1 MRDQL
6 NALEELA
13 RTDLAIRQADVDLT
27 DIRARLDELRTDVD
41 RIRDLLDRERQ
52 QLQEAEKLRAEHADA
67 LQQIDEK
74 SVSTKRR
81 ADVAKNAR
89 EAEATRSALE
99 VLRREKDERAQE
111 TSRIEAAIAQV
122 RDQIGRHEGDFAQLG
137 EMLQGE
143 ERAAQVRSEE
153 LVGRKREVEQSRQSI
168 SSRVRP
174 DILRIYAM
182 VFSKRG
188 NAVAE
193 ITNGVCRG
201 CHISLPPQLYN
212 QILRAERVFQ
222 CPNCQRIL
230 MPPASAR

>member
-13 RTDLAIRQADVDLT
+13 RTDLTIRQVDVDLT
-27 DIRARLDELRTDVD
+27 EIRARLDELRTDVD
-41 RIRDLLDRERQ
+41 RIRELLDRERQ

-67 LQQIDEK
+67 LVQIDET
-74 SVSTKRR
+74 SAATKRR

-99 VLRREKDERAQE
+99 VLRREKEERSQE
-111 TSRIEAAIAQV
+111 TGRIEALIAQV
-122 RDQIGRHEGDFAQLG
+122 REQIGRHEFDFAQLG
-137 EMLQGE
+137 EMLDGE
-143 ERAAQVRSEE
+143 ERSARSRSEE
-153 LVGRKREVEQSRQSI
+153 LVARKREVEHSRQSI
-168 SSRVRP
+168 TSRVRA

-188 NAVAE
+188 NSVAE

-212 QILRAERVFQ
+212 QILRAERVHQ

>member
-13 RTDLAIRQADVDLT
+13 RTDLTIRQVDVDLT
-27 DIRARLDELRTDVD
+27 EIRAHLDELRTDVD
-41 RIRDLLDRERQ
+41 RIRELLDRERA
-52 QLQEAEKLRAEHADA
+52 QLQEAEKLRTEHADA

-74 SVSTKRR
+74 SAATKRR
-81 ADVAKNAR
+81 ADVARNAR

-99 VLRREKDERAQE
+99 VLRREKDERSQE
-111 TSRIEAAIAQV
+111 TGRIDAMIAQV
-122 RDQIGRHEGDFAQLG
+122 REQIARHEGEFAQLAV
-137 EMLQGE
+137 MLKDE
-143 ERAAQVRSEE
+143 ESSAQNRSEE
-153 LVGRKREVEQSRQSI
+153 LVGRKREVEVSRQSI
-168 SSRVRP
+168 TSRIRADV
-174 DILRIYAM
+174 LRMYMM
-182 VFSKRG
+182 VFTRRG
-188 NAVAE
+188 NGVAE

-212 QILRAERVFQ
+212 QILRAERVHQ

>member
-1 MRDQL
+1 VRDQL

-99 VLRREKDERAQE
+99 VLRREKDERSQE
-111 TSRIEAAIAQV
+111 TARIEAAIAQV
-122 RDQIGRHEGDFAQLG
+122 RDQIGRHEGDFVQLG

-143 ERAAQVRSEE
+143 ERAAQARSEE
-153 LVGRKREVEQSRQSI
+153 IVGRKREVELARQSI

-188 NAVAE
+188 NSVAE

-212 QILRAERVFQ
+212 QILRAERVYQ

>member
-1 MRDQL
+1 MQVFEHHQGRAPRGDGAEPPQDRL
-6 NALEELA
+6 EGVGALPL
-13 RTDLAIRQADVDLT
+13 
-27 DIRARLDELRTDVD
+27 
-41 RIRDLLDRERQ
+41 
-52 QLQEAEKLRAEHADA
+52 
-67 LQQIDEK
+67 
-74 SVSTKRR
+74 RR
-81 ADVAKNAR
+81 ASMADIPAILALKNAFHGR
-89 EAEATRSALE
+89 TMGTLALTGKPYMQEPFLPMVPGVEFIDSTIEAL
-99 VLRREKDERAQE
+99 
-111 TSRIEAAIAQV
+111 EAAIAQV

-137 EMLQGE
+137 EMLEGE
-143 ERAAQVRSEE
+143 ERAAQARSEE
-153 LVGRKREVEQSRQSI
+153 IVGRKREVEHARQSI

-212 QILRAERVFQ
+212 QILRAERVHQ